1 MRPYRSATMPPGPS
15 PLPPRGIPRR
25 QERWRAQLLLAE
37 SGTPGEVYNVA
48 SGEEVSMR
56 QLVQVIE
63 EATGYPAD
71 VDNITAI
78 TDDTYRLVSDFS
90 KLRALGY
97 VPQVHLADGIAQ
109 LAEHLGQNPELPSRP
124 SAEHLASAS
133 SLRSWHTAHRCQATA
148 IQESR
153 GACGNAS
160 ADAASAA
167 PWPLSGGCALA

>member
-1 MRPYRSATMPPGPS
+1 MHVSDIVQG
-15 PLPPRGIPRR
+15 
-25 QERWRAQLLLAE
+25 QLLLAQ

-63 EATGYPAD
+63 EATGYAAE

-97 VPQVHLADGIAQ
+97 VPQVHLADGISQ
-109 LAEHLGQNPELPSRP
+109 LAEHLGQNPELPAGSTIFTLGQQ
-124 SAEHLASAS
+124 AE
-133 SLRSWHTAHRCQATA
+133 R
-148 IQESR
+148 
-153 GACGNAS
+153 
-160 ADAASAA
+160 
-167 PWPLSGGCALA
+167 